1 MAGDQGRRKDRSA
14 WLDEPEKQAWTG
26 LVSVMLLLPGALEA
40 PLQREFG
47 LSLFD
52 YMVLSGISE
61 APDLEMR
68 MSELAF
74 MSNGSLSRLSNTVRR
89 FEQRGWAGRRLD
101 PSDGRYT
108 LVSLTSVG
116 YELVVAAAPVHVAA
130 VREFVLDRLD
140 GTDQAALA
148 RCAARMRV
156 LPADVRARPTTP

>member
-1 MAGDQGRRKDRSA
+1 MAGDDGRRQDQPR
-14 WLDEPEKQAWTG
+14 WLDENEKQAWTG

-61 APDLEMR
+61 APDRELR

-74 MSNGSLSRLSNTVRR
+74 MANGSLSRLSNVVRR
-89 FEQRGWAGRRLD
+89 FEQKGWAERRLD

-108 LVSLTSVG
+108 LVSLTVSG
-116 YELVVAAAPVHVAA
+116 HTLVVAAAPVHVAV
-130 VREFVLDRLD
+130 VRELVLDRLSA
-140 GTDQAALA
+140 TDQAALA

-156 LPADVRARPTTP
+156 LPADVRGRPTTA

>member
-1 MAGDQGRRKDRSA
+1 MAVDEGQQQDRTL
-14 WLDEPEKQAWTG
+14 WLDETEKQAWTG

-61 APDLEMR
+61 APDRELR

-74 MSNGSLSRLSNTVRR
+74 MANGSLSRLSNVIRR
-89 FEQRGWAGRRLD
+89 FEHRGWVRRRLD

-108 LVSLTSVG
+108 LASLTTDG

-140 GTDQAALA
+140 AADRAALA

-156 LPADVRARPTTP
+156 LPADMRARPTTA